1 MPLNNKFDLNLLFSY
16 MKISD
21 CYSTP
26 ETQIEKKSR
35 WKQVIKDNMNV
46 TNVPL
51 QALFANII
59 ALIKQ
64 IPNKMIIIREYNL
77 GLLFYWMT
85 TNHYSV
91 HNDQIQSALIVDPK

>member
-35 WKQVIKDNMNV
+35 
-46 TNVPL
+46 
-51 QALFANII
+51 
-59 ALIKQ
+59 
-64 IPNKMIIIREYNL
+64 
-77 GLLFYWMT
+77 
-85 TNHYSV
+85 
-91 HNDQIQSALIVDPK
+91 